1 MGCGY
6 TAPMPARRPIRRA
19 FRLIVGLALA
29 MAVSGPSLA
38 ATNASERHEYLSLRQ
53 FGAAEGL
60 PQLTVLAIAKDAAGY
75 LYVGTQDGLSRY
87 DGQRFESIRLLPGV
101 HDVVSELLAT
111 PEGLW
116 VGSSEHGLFRLDAQ
130 ARARPVP
137 RADGKPWPAIE
148 ALARTRDGG
157 GVWVGTPTGLFRC
170 DGAGCRVVPGTDGLP
185 VTTLLEGES
194 AAGPCLW
201 VGTNDRGVL
210 RFDHSARG
218 LQRSDASLDRSH
230 GLPNSVVRA
239 LAHFPSSTTGEPRD
253 LWIGTGRGV
262 ARVQGTRVSSYTQ
275 GNDFPPGSALTM
287 TTARAANGEEFL
299 YVGLYGGG
307 LVRFDR
313 QGQATAFDISSGLPE
328 RFLYSLLA
336 VDQGPQQPSQ
346 LWIGT
351 SAAGLLRQDPGR
363 WFSLDERHVL
373 PAPSVVSVGKL
384 DGPDG
389 RKRIWAGTLAGA
401 VVQSGK
407 ADWDYLLPGPH
418 HDAIVYSAL
427 IDPNGRLWAGT
438 LNGLLLVEQGQ
449 TRVFNADEDG
459 LPGVS
464 VQELLWRGGKDGELW
479 IGTSHGLARWRDGA
493 IEPIAGDD
501 GRLHLL
507 GVRALLPLRDDDV
520 ATVAIG
526 ASEGLYFS
534 DGRQVRRTPKG
545 CLPHEEVLNLARAGD
560 DALWVATRAGAAHV
574 QITPEAIR
582 CRPLRLPGDG
592 PKTVY
597 SLLLDRQQRLYLFG
611 YDGAQRIDNPE
622 AAIRGEP
629 LRHTRYGLADGL
641 PSLEFNRDA
650 ALDREGRIW
659 AANNAGLVAFEPDIP
674 AVQAPLAPL
683 RVAVRSG
690 GKSVAD
696 NAELPRD
703 HAPLHFSYRL
713 LAFADEHRIRYRSR
727 LLGLN
732 GSDSGWTA
740 ASAREFSR
748 LPVGEYRFE
757 LEARDAQ
764 GRTRRM
770 DDFHFSVLSRWWQ
783 HPTMLGVA
791 MAALLLAGLGLGR
804 WRARALARRAERLES
819 EVALRTDAL
828 ARANE
833 QLELAAHTDPMTG
846 AYNRRH
852 FQSEIEALLQVHADC
867 GLWLLLVDI
876 DHFKRINDEHGHAV
890 GDAVLIDTARRL
902 QTRVADSG
910 WVVRWGGEEFL
921 IVCRAGQTAAAL
933 CQAVLDDIAGTPMRL
948 RQTSLRVTCSVGI
961 TRIAGD
967 AVDLAAQLD
976 AIVARADAALYRAKR
991 AGRDRAVL
999 AGYSGGPEETDF
1011 EELPRQ

>member
-1 MGCGY
+1 
-6 TAPMPARRPIRRA
+6 MPARRPIRRA
-19 FRLIVGLALA
+19 FRLIAGLAMVLA
-29 MAVSGPSLA
+29 LPGPSRS
-38 ATNASERHEYLSLRQ
+38 ATTASDRHEYLSLRQ

-101 HDVVSELLAT
+101 HDPVGELLAT
-111 PEGLW
+111 PDGLW
-116 VGSSEHGLFRLDAQ
+116 VGSSEQGLFRVDAK

-137 RADGKPWPAIE
+137 RADGMPWPAIE
-148 ALARTRDGG
+148 ALARTRDGT
-157 GVWVGTPTGLFRC
+157 GVWVGTPAGLFRC
-170 DGAGCRVVPGTDGLP
+170 DGAGCRFVPGTDGLP

-210 RFDHSARG
+210 RFEHTERG
-218 LQRSDASLDRSH
+218 LQRSAESLDRRH

-239 LAHFPSSTTGEPRD
+239 LAHFPSSNAKEPRD

-262 ARVQGTRVSSYTQ
+262 ARVQGTRVSSYMP

-287 TTARAANGEEFL
+287 TTARAADSEEFL

-313 QGQATAFDISSGLPE
+313 HGQATAFDISSGLPE

-373 PAPSVVSVGKL
+373 PAPSVVSVGEL

-407 ADWDYLLPGPH
+407 ADWNYLLPGPH

-438 LNGLLLVEQGQ
+438 LNGLLLVEQGK

-464 VQELLWRGGKDGELW
+464 VQELLWRGGKKGELW

-493 IEPIAGDD
+493 IEPIDGDD

-507 GVRALLPLRDDDV
+507 GVRALLPLRNDDA

-526 ASEGLYFS
+526 TSEGLYFS
-534 DGRQVRRTPKG
+534 DGRQVRRAPKG

-560 DALWVATRAGAAHV
+560 DALWVATRAGAAQV
-574 QITPEAIR
+574 QVTPEAIR
-582 CRPLRLPGDG
+582 CRPLRLSGDG

-622 AAIRGEP
+622 TAIRGEP
-629 LRHTRYGLADGL
+629 LRHTSYGIADGL

-650 ALDREGRIW
+650 VLDRGGRIW

-690 GKSVAD
+690 GKAVID

-703 HAPLHFSYRL
+703 HAPLNFSYRL

-748 LPVGEYRFE
+748 LPVGDYRFQ
-757 LEARDAQ
+757 LEALDAQ
-764 GRTRRM
+764 GRQQRTA
-770 DDFHFSVLSRWWQ
+770 DFHFSVLPRWWQ
-783 HPTMLGVA
+783 HPAMLGVA
-791 MAALLLAGLGLGR
+791 MTALLLLGLGIGR
-804 WRARALARRAERLES
+804 WRAQSLTRRAALLES
-819 EVALRTDAL
+819 EVAFRTDAL
-828 ARANE
+828 ARANQ
-833 QLELAAHTDPMTG
+833 QLERAAHTDPMTG
-846 AYNRRH
+846 AFNRRH
-852 FQSEIEALLQVHADC
+852 FHSEIETLLRDHAAC

-876 DHFKRINDEHGHAV
+876 DHFKRINDEHGHAA

-902 QTRVADSG
+902 QTRIADSG

-921 IVCRAGQTAAAL
+921 IACRAERSASDLCRAL
-933 CQAVLDDIAGTPMRL
+933 LDDVSAAPMRMPEF
-948 RQTSLRVTCSVGI
+948 SLQVTCSLGI
-961 TRIAGD
+961 THVDALAEGLAGH
-967 AVDLAAQLD
+967 VDS
-976 AIVARADAALYRAKR
+976 IVARADAALYRAKH

-999 AGYSGGPEETDF
+999 ASCSDRSNELAF
-1011 EELPRQ
+1011 EELPRR